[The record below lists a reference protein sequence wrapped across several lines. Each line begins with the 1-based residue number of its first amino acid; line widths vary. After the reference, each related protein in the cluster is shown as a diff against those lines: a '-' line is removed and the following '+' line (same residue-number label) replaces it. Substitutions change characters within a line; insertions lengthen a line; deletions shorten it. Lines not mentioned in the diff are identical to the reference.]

1 MSTTVKR
8 SITLD
13 ADVDRE
19 LSERYGPGGKSR
31 FLNEAARDALAR
43 VRVAELL
50 ERYDAESGPVPDEV
64 TREVADLPRPR

>member
-8 SITLD
+8 SVTLD
-13 ADVDRE
+13 EDLDRE

-50 ERYDAESGPVPDEV
+50 QRYESDEGPVSDDIR
-64 TREVADLPRPR
+64 REVADLPRPR

>member
-13 ADVDRE
+13 SELDRE
-19 LSERYGPGGKSR
+19 LTARFGRGGKSR

-43 VRVAELL
+43 VRIAELL
-50 ERYDAESGPVPDEV
+50 GRYDAEEGAVPEV
-64 TREVADLPRPR
+64 VRRSVAALPRPE